1 MPRLPG
7 PEDLGRRPA
16 PSAGTGIAQ
25 YRGSVPGAD
34 ATGRAVMGF
43 GQTLSA
49 VGDEIWREQQRIDT
63 IKAEEAFNRLRSIQ
77 TDLSIGK
84 GGFANLKGG
93 DAVQPTYFPSYMDQ
107 FTRATGEITNKLEND
122 NQKELFKR
130 RAAVAGV
137 EFKGNLI
144 SHAVRQG
151 DEMARM
157 TAQST
162 IDTEIANIAANPLD
176 GNKVA
181 FSNLRISDT
190 LNAENRRLGI
200 ANDSPDAIKR
210 AKKVQDDA
218 LQKRIEALLF
228 DKPLQAEALFRS
240 HQNQITDPALRRQL
254 QNQVREVA
262 ISARATIEAQ
272 SVIDE
277 TRSQVN
283 QKTLFPRETGKA
295 SISFDG
301 AVDSLISR
309 EGGYNRKDGK
319 SGMPVNFGINQ
330 RANPDIDVA
339 KLTKERAKEIY
350 RERYWNAIG
359 GDKLAPATAVV
370 ALDAAALQG
379 PGVAKQLIED
389 SNGDPDIMIQMRRKQ
404 LIALATADPEQRP
417 YLEGWLKRLDGLA
430 AQISGMG
437 REAYHPDD
445 PTAQNTSGLPN
456 SRDLAAQL
464 PVMEGKVETRATEL
478 YGPDQANP
486 DRMAFAKRMKAE
498 IKAKIADDVQQLNA
512 IQRQAQGTLID
523 AILGPGIGTDAQN
536 GMVAAGGQNM
546 KPVTSFSQI
555 QADPNLM
562 RAWQML
568 DPSAKPPLLNLM
580 KKELDTAGSG
590 DVVLFRELFNRV
602 HLEPGD
608 PLKIDYYKQ
617 ITDPAVAD
625 RLSMQQIQTLR
636 LEIDR
641 NETPGG
647 RSVNQMRKVADANVA
662 MYFRTNI
669 MFTAQPERQ
678 IAATMRWNEDAAK
691 KIDEYVAQKKDA
703 RTLFMLDTPDSIVSQ
718 KYLQTYVNSTPAQG
732 LAQEADRVRQTAVE
746 EFMQPGETLVILN
759 PETADDQWKALPP
772 GAPYRDPGGNL
783 RRKASPTQ
791 NTGQSVTG
799 VIQRGR

>member
-7 PEDLGRRPA
+7 PEDLGRRPTPA
-16 PSAGTGIAQ
+16 PAAGIAQ

-34 ATGRAVMGF
+34 ATGRAMMGF
-43 GQTLSA
+43 GQALSA
-49 VGDEIWREQQRIDT
+49 VGDEIWREQQRLDT
-63 IKAEEAFNRLRSIQ
+63 IKAEESFNQLRSIQ
-77 TDLSIGK
+77 TDLTIGK
-84 GGFANLKGG
+84 GGFSNLKGG
-93 DAVQPTYFPSYMDQ
+93 DAVQPAYFPSYMDQ
-107 FTRATGEITNKLEND
+107 FTRATGEIVNKLEND

-151 DEMARM
+151 DELAKM

-176 GNKVA
+176 DNKVA
-181 FSNLRISDT
+181 FSNVRISDT
-190 LNAENRRLGI
+190 LNAENERLGI
-200 ANDSPDAIKR
+200 ANDSPVALDR
-210 AKKVQDDA
+210 AQKVQDVA
-218 LQKRIEALLF
+218 WQKRIGALLY
-228 DKPLQAEALFRS
+228 DKPLQAEALFNAY
-240 HQNQITDPALRRQL
+240 QKQITDPVLRLQL
-254 QNQVREVA
+254 QHQVREAA
-262 ISARATIEAQ
+262 ISIRATIEAQ
-272 SVIDE
+272 SAIDE
-277 TRSQVN
+277 TKAQVN
-283 QKTLFPRETGKA
+283 QKTLFPRQTGEA

-309 EGGYNRKDGK
+309 EGGYSRKDGK
-319 SGMPVNFGINQ
+319 SGAPVNFGINQ
-330 RANPDIDVA
+330 KANPDIDVA
-339 KLTKERAKEIY
+339 KLTKEQAKEIY

-359 GDKLAPATAVV
+359 GDNLAPAVAVV

-389 SNGDPDIMIQMRRKQ
+389 SNGDPDIMIEMRRKQ
-404 LIALATADPEQRP
+404 LTMIATADPEQQP
-417 YLEGWLKRLDGLA
+417 FLEGWLKRLDGLS
-430 AQISGMG
+430 AQISGMQKA
-437 REAYHPDD
+437 AYHPDD

-456 SRDLAAQL
+456 SRDLAAML
-464 PVMEGKVETRATEL
+464 PAMEGKAEARATEL
-478 YGPDQANP
+478 YGADQSNP
-486 DRMAFAKRMKAE
+486 DRMAFVKRMKAE

-512 IQRQAQGTLID
+512 IQRQAQGTMID
-523 AILGPGIGTDAQN
+523 AILGSGVGTAAQG
-536 GMVAAGGQNM
+536 GMMATGGQNI
-546 KPVTSFSQI
+546 KPVSSFSQI

-568 DPSAKPPLLNLM
+568 DPAAKPALLNLM
-580 KKELDTAGSG
+580 KKELDTANSG

-647 RSVNQMRKVADANVA
+647 RSINQMRKAADGNVA
-662 MYFRTNI
+662 MYFKTNI

-732 LAQEADRVRQTAVE
+732 LAQEAAKVRQLAVDAFLE
-746 EFMQPGETLVILN
+746 KGETLTILK

-772 GAPYRDPGGNL
+772 NAPYRDPQGNL
-783 RRKASPTQ
+783 RRKASKIQ

-799 VIQRGR
+799 AIHWGK

>member
-1 MPRLPG
+1 
-7 PEDLGRRPA
+7 
-16 PSAGTGIAQ
+16 
-25 YRGSVPGAD
+25 
-34 ATGRAVMGF
+34 MGF
-43 GQTLSA
+43 GQTISA

-63 IKAEEAFNRLRSIQ
+63 IKAEEAFNQLRSIQ

-93 DAVQPTYFPSYMDQ
+93 DAVQPAYFPSYMDQ

-122 NQKELFKR
+122 NQKEMFKR

-151 DEMARM
+151 DELARM

-176 GNKVA
+176 DNKAA
-181 FSNLRISDT
+181 FSNVRISDT
-190 LNAENRRLGI
+190 LNAENKRLGI
-200 ANDSPDAIKR
+200 ANDSPDALKR
-210 AKKVQDDA
+210 AQQVQDTA
-218 LQKRIEALLF
+218 WQKRIEALLY
-228 DKPLQAEALFRS
+228 DQPLQAEALFRAY
-240 HQNQITDPALRRQL
+240 HKQITNPALRLQL

-262 ISARATIEAQ
+262 ISARATIGAQ
-272 SVIDE
+272 SIIDE
-277 TRSQVN
+277 TRAQMN

-301 AVDSLISR
+301 AVDSLIGR

-330 RANPDIDVA
+330 AANPDIDVA
-339 KLTKERAKEIY
+339 KLTKEQAKEIY
-350 RERYWNAIG
+350 RERYWNVIG
-359 GDKLAPATAVV
+359 GDNLAPATAVV

-379 PGVAKQLIED
+379 SGVAKQLIED
-389 SNGDPDIMIQMRRKQ
+389 SNGDPDIMIEMRRKQ
-404 LIALATADPEQRP
+404 LIALATADPEQSP

-464 PVMEGKVETRATEL
+464 PVMEGKVEARATEL
-478 YGPDQANP
+478 YGSDQANP
-486 DRMAFAKRMKAE
+486 DRMALAKRMKAE

-523 AILGPGIGTDAQN
+523 AILGPGIGTDVQN
-536 GMVAAGGQNM
+536 GMLATGGQGM
-546 KPVTSFSQI
+546 KPVSSFSQV

-562 RAWQML
+562 RAWKWL
-568 DPSAKPPLLNLM
+568 DPAIKPNMLNLM
-580 KKELDTAGSG
+580 EKRQNAESGG
-590 DVVLFRELFNRV
+590 DVALFRELFTRIN

-608 PLKIDYYKQ
+608 PLKIDHYKQ

-636 LEIDR
+636 GEIDR
-641 NETPGG
+641 SETPGG
-647 RSVNQMRKVADANVA
+647 RSLRQMRKVADAKVES
-662 MYFRTNI
+662 YFKTHI
-669 MFTAQPERQ
+669 MFTAQGNRA
-678 IAATMRWNEDAAK
+678 IAAMMRWNEDAGK
-691 KIDEYVAQKKDA
+691 KIDEYVKAGKDV
-703 RTLFMLDTPDSIVSQ
+703 RTLLQINTPDSLLGPET
-718 KYLQTYVNSTPAQG
+718 KDGKLAYLETYVDSTPAQG
-732 LAQEADRVRQTAVE
+732 LAQEADKVRQAAVE
-746 EFMQPGETLVILN
+746 EFLQPGETLTILN
-759 PETADDQWKALPP
+759 PETADEQWRALPP
-772 GAPYRDPGGNL
+772 DAPYRDPAGNL